1 MWHVWVFFLDVSIIV
16 YPIALIQSWWKTR
29 SRTGSALAGGW
40 WLSLQEAYLGRLG
53 GAHLET
59 KRWLGWISR
68 RQLVLVC
75 ISFFFCNSS
84 PQFPKLRPR
93 CHTKVAPSERT
104 RAPCNLVNTGTALSC
119 WKLKGAESRETCY
132 ICALNSMGMT
142 RPPLQSCSV
151 FWNDLN
157 LWLICVTGTHWNPGN
172 HKASWQ
178 QHWSTWYV
186 FLSVLRPFHPAW
198 RCSLWRRPKK
208 ILPCVCVGPVLDKGW
223 LEDQYDQ
230 YGPVWIKLKQ
240 PDRLPR
246 GTHPAA
252 ASFAIQRVGDYPFQD
267 LWRSKLPTQTIFLW
281 PLHSSLVVHWVEKFE
296 GSESGKPD

>member
-1 MWHVWVFFLDVSIIV
+1 MFERRAEGVWCPSMCCTKNCVHTHIVYLCILIAYLYSYIVLHRCINTRDYTCDMCEYFFLDVSIIV

-208 ILPCVCVGPVLDKGW
+208 NPAMCLCWTGVGQGMAR
-223 LEDQYDQ
+223 
-230 YGPVWIKLKQ
+230 GSVWSVWTSV
-240 PDRLPR
+240 D
-246 GTHPAA
+246 
-252 ASFAIQRVGDYPFQD
+252 
-267 LWRSKLPTQTIFLW
+267 
-281 PLHSSLVVHWVEKFE
+281 
-296 GSESGKPD
+296 

>member
-1 MWHVWVFFLDVSIIV
+1 MENQVQDRLSSCRWLMTFAARSVPWS
-16 YPIALIQSWWKTR
+16 PWWR
-29 SRTGSALAGGW
+29 PFRNEALA
-40 WLSLQEAYLGRLG
+40 WLNLTPAIGTCL
-53 GAHLET
+53 HL
-59 KRWLGWISR
+59 
-68 RQLVLVC
+68 V
-75 ISFFFCNSS
+75 FFCNSS

>member
-75 ISFFFCNSS
+75 ISFFLQLIASI
-84 PQFPKLRPR
+84 PKASAEVPYKSCSFRTHQGPLQPRQHRNCTELLKVERGWESWNLLHLRPKQ
-93 CHTKVAPSERT
+93 H
-104 RAPCNLVNTGTALSC
+104 G
-119 WKLKGAESRETCY
+119 Y
-132 ICALNSMGMT
+132 
-142 RPPLQSCSV
+142 
-151 FWNDLN
+151 D
-157 LWLICVTGTHWNPGN
+157 
-172 HKASWQ
+172 KAS
-178 QHWSTWYV
+178 
-186 FLSVLRPFHPAW
+186 FAILLSVLKWFESMTHMCHWNALESRKPQGIMTTALEYMICVSVRVEALSP
-198 RCSLWRRPKK
+198 SLALQPLEASKK